1 MNPVMAFPFKD
12 SEFGLQPGMSLLDFF
27 AAHAP
32 ITFDMALKAWG
43 DDNISLTGTDLQDFY
58 AMWAYL
64 RYEYAAAMIEEREA
78 RLESRQTD

>member
-12 SEFGLQPGMSLLDFF
+12 PEFGLQPGMSLLDLF

-32 ITFDMALKAWG
+32 IDFNAALTAWG
-43 DDNISLTGTDLQDFY
+43 DDKINLTGSDLQDFC

-64 RYEYAAAMIEEREA
+64 RYSYAAAMIEEREA
-78 RLESRQTD
+78 RLEPRQSD

>member
-1 MNPVMAFPFKD
+1 MNHVMAFPFKD
-12 SEFGLQPGMSLLDFF
+12 PEFGLQPGMTLEDFF

-43 DDNISLTGTDLQDFY
+43 DDNISLTGSDLQDFC

-64 RYEYAAAMIEEREA
+64 RYQYAAAMMDEREA
-78 RLESRQTD
+78 RLESRQSD

>member
-43 DDNISLTGTDLQDFY
+43 DDNISLTGTDLQDFC

-64 RYEYAAAMIEEREA
+64 RYQYATAMVEEREA
-78 RLESRQTD
+78 RHAE

>member
-12 SEFGLQPGMSLLDFF
+12 PEFGLQPGMTLEDFF

-32 ITFDMALKAWG
+32 VTFEMALKAWG
-43 DDNISLTGTDLQDFY
+43 DDNISLTGTDLKDFC

-64 RYEYAAAMIEEREA
+64 RYQYAAAMVEEREA
-78 RLESRQTD
+78 RHAEAV